1 MDAIEALLT
10 RKSVR
15 SFSSKPVTDE
25 QIETLL
31 KVMVAAPSAGNLQPW
46 RIVVVRDPEV
56 KRALA
61 RGALDQQFIAEAP
74 VVFVVCRVPDAS
86 AWKYGER
93 GRHLYSIQDTAAM
106 TENLLVAA
114 HAMGLGGCWV
124 GAFDEEKVAKSL
136 DCPQG
141 VIPAA
146 IVPIGYPKRETS
158 KPARRPMKRV
168 VRFIPSLP
176 EDKSLPE
183 TENSGEHL
191 GSLRTY

>member
-1 MDAIEALLT
+1 MVDAIKALLT

-15 SFSSKPVTDE
+15 SFSSEPVTDE

-46 RIVVVRDPEV
+46 RIIVVRDPEV
-56 KRALA
+56 KKALA

-86 AWKYGER
+86 AWRYGER

-124 GAFDEEKVAKSL
+124 GAFDEERVAKSL

-141 VIPAA
+141 VIPTA
-146 IVPIGYPKRETS
+146 IIPIGHPKREPK
-158 KPARRPMKRV
+158 KPGRRPLNRV
-168 VRFIPSLP
+168 VRFIPSPP
-176 EDKSLPE
+176 EGKPFQE
-183 TENSGEHL
+183 TENPRRLS
-191 GSLRTY
+191 SLRPY